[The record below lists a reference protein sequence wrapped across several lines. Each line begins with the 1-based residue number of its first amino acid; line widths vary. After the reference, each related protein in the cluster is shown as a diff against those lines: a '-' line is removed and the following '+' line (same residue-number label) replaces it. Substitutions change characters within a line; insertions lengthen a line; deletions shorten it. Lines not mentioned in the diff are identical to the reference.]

1 MVEPHAFLHE
11 VSAYI
16 YIYIYI
22 LIDYPTFIA
31 VLSNDTRYL
40 VAQNFSR
47 VVTNIGNDIAVYQSH
62 VENVPNGMRIGVLP
76 ETLTFT
82 HKNQKQGFVVSIEID
97 RAFSMV
103 IYGFL
108 KWVDEHNHIVSSPIV
123 TINF

>member
-1 MVEPHAFLHE
+1 M
-11 VSAYI
+11 
-16 YIYIYI
+16 
-22 LIDYPTFIA
+22 
-31 VLSNDTRYL
+31 
-40 VAQNFSR
+40 
-47 VVTNIGNDIAVYQSH
+47 TNIGNDIAVYQSH
-62 VENVPNGMRIGVLP
+62 VENVPNGIRIGVP

-108 KWVDEHNHIVSSPIV
+108 KWVDKHNHIVSRPIV